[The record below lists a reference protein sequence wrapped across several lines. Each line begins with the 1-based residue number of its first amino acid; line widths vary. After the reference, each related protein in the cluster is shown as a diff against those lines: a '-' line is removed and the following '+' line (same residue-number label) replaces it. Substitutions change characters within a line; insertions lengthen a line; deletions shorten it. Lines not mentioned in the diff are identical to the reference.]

1 MRVLGT
7 VEPKLVRLLH
17 CPSPGHLV
25 RSGHRCKGLHEAER
39 KISDLKWTRPF
50 NGELTFKI
58 SLLILGFIVGGA
70 LLTFVGYTRAR

>member
-1 MRVLGT
+1 M
-7 VEPKLVRLLH
+7 
-17 CPSPGHLV
+17 
-25 RSGHRCKGLHEAER
+25 
-39 KISDLKWTRPF
+39 SDLKWTRPF